1 MITNELFED
10 TIEFPSP
17 EEEKKYSDL
26 IGLDDIKT
34 TLNKEASILLN
45 PELLSNWSKKNYK
58 KEIKLLDFFK
68 NRFPFFIFAGDVGT
82 GKTTLAESFGD
93 IIAREEK
100 IPLYLYRLSL
110 KTRGTGAVGE
120 MTRLISGAF
129 EEVKKIA
136 QRGYRKDKK
145 PGSAVILLIDEADA
159 LAQSRE
165 LAQMHHEDRAG
176 VNALIR
182 GIDTLANSNLP
193 AIALMCTNRYDSI
206 DPAIKRR
213 AVDVFIFKRPNNEQ
227 RKFILESSLFDTDIT
242 KEEINKLTVLTG
254 PGAGSEKKFGYTY
267 SDIIQKMLPQI
278 IIDSYPDK
286 KINME
291 NIEKIIKETPPTP
304 PFLEN
309 NNN

>member
-1 MITNELFED
+1 MTSNELFEEI
-10 TIEFPSP
+10 IEYPSP
-17 EEEKKYSDL
+17 DEEKRYSEL
-26 IGLDDIKT
+26 IGLDEIKT

-45 PELLSNWSKKNYK
+45 PELLSKWSKKNYK
-58 KEIKLLDFFK
+58 KEIKLLELFR
-68 NRFPFFIFAGDVGT
+68 NRFHFFIFAGDVGT

-93 IIAREEK
+93 RISRQEK
-100 IPLYLYRLSL
+100 IPIYLYRLSL

-136 QRGYRKDKK
+136 QRGYRSGKK

-165 LAQMHHEDRAG
+165 LTQMHHEDRAG

-193 AIALMCTNRYDSI
+193 VVILMCTNRYNSI

-213 AVDVFIFKRPNNEQ
+213 AVDVFIFNRPNDEQ
-227 RKFILESSLFDTDIT
+227 RKFLLKSSLSDTGVSD
-242 KEEINKLTVLTG
+242 EEINKLTVLTG
-254 PGAGSEKKFGYTY
+254 PHAESNKKFGHTY
-267 SDIIQKMLPQI
+267 SDIIQKILPRI
-278 IIDSYPDK
+278 IIEAYPDK
-286 KINME
+286 KINAE
-291 NIEKIIKETPPTP
+291 DIKKIINEAPPTP
-304 PFLEN
+304 PFLEE
-309 NNN
+309 